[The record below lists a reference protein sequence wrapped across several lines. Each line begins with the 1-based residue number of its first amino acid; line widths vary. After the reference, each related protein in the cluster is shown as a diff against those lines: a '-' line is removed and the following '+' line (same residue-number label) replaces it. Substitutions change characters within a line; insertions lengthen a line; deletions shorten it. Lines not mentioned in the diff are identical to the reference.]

1 MENKIKTI
9 SQLQLIVAKLKK
21 QGKKIITTNGVFDI
35 LHVGHLDS
43 FKRSK
48 KHGDILIAGVNS
60 DKSVKMLNKGKG
72 RPYNNATDRAKL
84 LSGLEV
90 VDYIYIFNEKRPTE
104 TLAKIKPHI
113 HIKTDEY
120 KNFCPEK
127 EVIEKFG
134 GKVKFIKPTKGY
146 SSTRLIKSIIK
157 SK

>member
-9 SQLQLIVAKLKK
+9 RQLQLIAAKLKK

-43 FKRSK
+43 FMRSK
-48 KHGDILIAGVNS
+48 KYGDILIVGVNS

-72 RPYNNATDRAKL
+72 RPYNKATDRAKL
-84 LSGLEV
+84 VAGIEV
-90 VDYIYIFNEKRPTE
+90 VDYIYIFNEKRPVE
-104 TLAKIKPHI
+104 TLARIKPHI
-113 HIKTDEY
+113 HVKTDEY

-127 EVIEKFG
+127 KIIEKFG
-134 GKVKFIKPTKGY
+134 GKVKFIKPIKGY
-146 SSTRLIKSIIK
+146 SSTKIIKNIIK